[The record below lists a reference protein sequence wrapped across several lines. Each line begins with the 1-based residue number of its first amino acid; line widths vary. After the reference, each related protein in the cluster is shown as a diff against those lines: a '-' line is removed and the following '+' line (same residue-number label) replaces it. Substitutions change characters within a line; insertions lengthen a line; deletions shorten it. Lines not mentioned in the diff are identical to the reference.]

1 MGLAGIR
8 FLPWLTA
15 AALVCVQGADG
26 ADADPARRLRDDAR
40 SRARQERLAPPPS
53 LARQATPELDADPA
67 TVAEP
72 GPAFVAQEL
81 ALDGAGLLAEE
92 TVDALL
98 APFRPLALGRNRLA
112 LLVRRIDARLVE
124 GGWITSH
131 AAVTVFDPAA
141 RRIRIQVVP
150 GRVAAWRLDGA
161 PMPEGLRR
169 AFPDND
175 AGALTLSDLEQGVHQ
190 INRLRLHQAEIKVLP
205 GQTPGTSVV
214 DLHLAR
220 REPWRFELG
229 ADNLGAE
236 ATGTARARAGLALD
250 DTLGQLESF
259 QLTGVHARTSDAL
272 LAALTVPQ
280 GYNLYSLTG
289 SASRYAQKVAGLT
302 QAGGSRVWSV
312 AWNRILWR
320 GATGSTAFDLA
331 LSRSRSDRRLEGV
344 PLTPE
349 RLTVLRAALGRAG
362 PLAGLHPAY
371 VEAAMAQGLTILGAQ
386 RDAPDITRTDAHAQF
401 LKAELH
407 ARLTVKAGTAAD
419 YVFQFDA
426 QHAARSLY
434 GSEQFRLGGMGTVRG
449 FAEGAVSGDRGY
461 LVRHEL
467 RRAPWGIAEIRLA
480 PVLFLDHGEAA
491 LVGAASRRLAGA
503 GCGLRLAFRQG
514 AAELMAA
521 TAVSRPA
528 DVSERG
534 VRFHFT
540 LGIEL

>member
-15 AALVCVQGADG
+15 AALVCARGADG
-26 ADADPARRLRDDAR
+26 ADVDPARRLRDDAR
-40 SRARQERLAPPPS
+40 SRERQERFAPPLS

-67 TVAEP
+67 
-72 GPAFVAQEL
+72 
-81 ALDGAGLLAEE
+81 
-92 TVDALL
+92 
-98 APFRPLALGRNRLA
+98 
-112 LLVRRIDARLVE
+112 
-124 GGWITSH
+124 
-131 AAVTVFDPAA
+131 A
-141 RRIRIQVVP
+141 RRIRIEVVP

-175 AGALTLSDLEQGVHQ
+175 AGVLALSDLEQGVHQ

-205 GQTPGTSVV
+205 GQTPGTSIV

-220 REPWRFELG
+220 REPWRIELG

-236 ATGTARARAGLALD
+236 ATGSARARAGLALD
-250 DTLGQLESF
+250 NILGQLESF
-259 QLTGVHARTSDAL
+259 QLTGVHARASDAL

-289 SASRYAQKVAGLT
+289 SASRYAQKAAGLT
-302 QAGGSRVWSV
+302 QTGGSRVWSV
-312 AWNRILWR
+312 AWNRMLAR
-320 GATGSTAFDLA
+320 SAAGSTAFDLA
-331 LSRSRSDRRLEGV
+331 LSHSRADRRLEGV

-362 PLAGLHPAY
+362 ALAGLHPAY
-371 VEAAMAQGLTILGAQ
+371 VEAAMAQGLAILGAQ

-401 LKAELH
+401 FKAELH
-407 ARLTVKAGTAAD
+407 GRLTVKAGSATD
-419 YVFQFDA
+419 YVIQFDA

-434 GSEQFRLGGMGTVRG
+434 VSEQFRLGGMGTVRG
-449 FAEGAVSGDRGY
+449 FAEGAITGDRGY

-467 RRAPWGIAEIRLA
+467 RRVPWAVADSRIG
-480 PVLFLDHGEAA
+480 PVLFLDHGETA
-491 LVGAASRRLAGA
+491 LVGASARRLVGA
-503 GCGLRLAFRQG
+503 GLGLRLAFRQG

-521 TAVSRPA
+521 SAVSRPA
-528 DVSERG
+528 DLSERG
-534 VRFHFT
+534 LRFHFT